1 MIPTTTDDL
10 LAEIE
15 RHTSAMADSAATLVR
30 VIRTQEVTI
39 ATLEAALKESRAND
53 HQGMQWLGQVAEA
66 AGVAGVDMPALV
78 ERVAHLRNNAEEM
91 TTEQLLEE
99 LEHRLLERRER
110 KGK

>member
-15 RHTSAMADSAATLVR
+15 AQADAMTDTASTMVR
-30 VIRTQEVTI
+30 IIRVQQTTI
-39 ATLEAALKESRAND
+39 ASLEAALKESRAND
-53 HQGMQWLGQVAEA
+53 LQGMQWLGQVAEA
-66 AGVAGVDMPALV
+66 AGVAGVDMPTLV